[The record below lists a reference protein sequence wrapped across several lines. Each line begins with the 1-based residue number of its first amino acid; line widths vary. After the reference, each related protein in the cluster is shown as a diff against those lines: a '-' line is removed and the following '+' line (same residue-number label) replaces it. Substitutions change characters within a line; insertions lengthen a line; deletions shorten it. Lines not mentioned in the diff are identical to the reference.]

1 MDNKSKQTGLAGIGI
16 MGKLFPGKSVR
27 SIILSLMAGLFL
39 TTGTYAQE
47 SKEAAMHRKAADLI
61 SQMTLDEKIGMMM
74 NSTPGVERLG
84 IKPYDWWNEA
94 LHGVARSGR
103 ATVFPEPIGLGAT
116 FDPEIVKKIGDIVSE
131 EGRAKFDKAR
141 EMENYSRFT
150 GLTFW
155 APNVNI
161 FKDPRWG
168 RGMETYGEDPFLTGT
183 LGAAYVKG
191 IQGDDPFYL
200 KAAACA
206 KHFAVHSGP
215 ESVRHSFNAVPSM
228 KDLYETYLPAFEKLV
243 KEADVEVVMGAYNR
257 VFGESASGS
266 EFLLT
271 DLLRD
276 KWGFDGHIVSDC
288 GAIDDIFGGHHIAR
302 DAAEASAIAIKAGLN
317 LECGS
322 SFSSLKTAINRGL
335 ISEAD
340 IDNALEPLLMT
351 QLKLGILFNDPDCPY
366 YGIPASVIGS
376 AEHFAVARQAAV
388 ESMVLLKNDN
398 NLLPLRK
405 DIRNVYVTG
414 TAATDTYSMMGN
426 YYAISDHY
434 STYLQG
440 IVSKVSDGTNVNYKP
455 AYTIVPT
462 KDVNPG
468 NYATAQAAQ
477 ADYTIM
483 FMGNNGTTEGEESDA
498 ISSASVGDRLSID
511 LPENQMSFFR
521 SVARMRRSN
530 NHLIVVLTGGSPIN
544 LQEIAAGADA
554 VIMAWYPGQEGG
566 DALAELLFGEKNFS
580 GRLPIT
586 FPISSQELP
595 DFSDYTMKGRTYK
608 YMTGNTMY
616 PFGYGLSYGS
626 SQYGDLTIL
635 TKKPKLGKPVD
646 VEIPITNTGNME
658 RTETVQLYVSTPN
671 AGQGAPYSQLVAFE
685 RVTLKPGESHTVHFT
700 VTPDQM
706 LEFQD
711 DGNTKLLK
719 GTYKI
724 TVGAA
729 SPTQRSEELGIPL
742 KSVSIKL

>member
-1 MDNKSKQTGLAGIGI
+1 MT
-16 MGKLFPGKSVR
+16 FR
-27 SIILSLMAGLFL
+27 SLILSLTAGLFL
-39 TTGTYAQE
+39 TMGAFAQE
-47 SKEAAMHRKAADLI
+47 SKEAAMHKKAVDLI
-61 SQMTLDEKIGMMM
+61 SQMTLDEKISMMM

-84 IKPYDWWNEA
+84 IKPSAWWNEA
-94 LHGVARSGR
+94 LHGVARNGR

-116 FDPEIVKKIGDIVSE
+116 FDPELVKKIGDIVSD
-131 EGRAKFDKAR
+131 EGRAKFEKAR
-141 EMENYSRFT
+141 EMENYNRYT

-161 FKDPRWG
+161 FRDPRWG
-168 RGMETYGEDPFLTGT
+168 RGMETYGEDPYLTGT
-183 LGAAYVKG
+183 MGSAYVKG

-215 ESVRHSFNAVPSM
+215 ESVRHSYNALPNM
-228 KDLYETYLPAFEKLV
+228 KDLYETYLPAFERLV
-243 KEADVEVVMGAYNR
+243 KDADVEVVMGAYNR

-266 EFLLT
+266 TFLLT
-271 DLLRD
+271 NLLREQ
-276 KWGFDGHIVSDC
+276 WGFDGHIVSDC
-288 GAIDDIFGGHHIAR
+288 GAVDDIYGGHHIAK

-317 LECGS
+317 LECGN
-322 SFSSLKTAINRGL
+322 SFRSLKTAIERGL
-335 ISEAD
+335 LTEAD
-340 IDNALEPLLMT
+340 IDEALEPLLMT

-376 AEHFAVARQAAV
+376 PEHYAVARQAAV

-398 NLLPLRK
+398 DLLPLRK
-405 DIRNVYVTG
+405 DIMNVYVTG

-426 YYAISDHY
+426 YFGISDHY

-440 IVSKVSDGTNVNYKP
+440 IVAKVSDGTNVNYKP

-462 KDVNPG
+462 RDVNPG
-468 NYATAQAAQ
+468 NYATAQAAS

-498 ISSASVGDRLSID
+498 ISSPSIGDRLNID
-511 LPENQMSFFR
+511 LPDNQLSFFR
-521 SVARMRRSN
+521 EVVKMRSKN
-530 NHLIVVLTGGSPIN
+530 NHLIVVVTGGSPVN

-586 FPISSQELP
+586 FPISTYALP
-595 DFSDYTMKGRTYK
+595 PFSDYDMRGRTYK

-626 SQYGDLTIL
+626 SQYGDLRVVTS
-635 TKKPKLGKPVD
+635 KPKLGSPIEL
-646 VEIPITNTGNME
+646 EIPVTNTGKVE

-671 AGQGAPYSQLVAFE
+671 AGQGAAFSQLVAFE
-685 RVTLKPGESHTVHFT
+685 RVSLKPGESRTVRFT

-706 LEFQD
+706 REFQR
-711 DGNTKLLK
+711 DGSTKLLK

-724 TVGAA
+724 TAGAA
-729 SPTQRSEELGIPL
+729 APTQRSEELGAAL

>member
-1 MDNKSKQTGLAGIGI
+1 MTFRTL
-16 MGKLFPGKSVR
+16 
-27 SIILSLMAGLFL
+27 ILSLTAGLFL
-39 TTGTYAQE
+39 TMGAYAQE
-47 SKEAAMHRKAADLI
+47 SKEAAMHKKAVDLI
-61 SQMTLDEKIGMMM
+61 SQMTLDEKISMMM

-94 LHGVARSGR
+94 LHGVARNGR

-116 FDPEIVKKIGDIVSE
+116 FDPELVRKIGDIVSD

-141 EMENYSRFT
+141 EMENYSRYT

-161 FKDPRWG
+161 FRDPRWG

-183 LGAAYVKG
+183 LGSAYVRG

-215 ESVRHSFNAVPSM
+215 ESVRHSYNALPSM

-243 KEADVEVVMGAYNR
+243 KEADVEIVMGAYNR

-266 EFLLT
+266 TFLLT
-271 DLLRD
+271 NLLRD

-288 GAIDDIFGGHHIAR
+288 GAVDDIYGGHHIAK

-317 LECGS
+317 LECGN
-322 SFSSLKTAINRGL
+322 SFRSLKTAIERGL
-335 ISEAD
+335 LTEAD
-340 IDNALEPLLMT
+340 IDKALEPLLMT
-351 QLKLGILFNDPDCPY
+351 QLRLGILFDDPDCPY

-376 AEHFAVARQAAV
+376 PEHYAVARQAAV

-398 NLLPLRK
+398 DLLPLRK
-405 DIRNVYVTG
+405 DIMNVYVTG

-426 YYAISDHY
+426 YFGISDHY

-440 IVSKVSDGTNVNYKP
+440 IAAKVSDGTNINYKP
-455 AYTIVPT
+455 GYTIVPT
-462 KDVNPG
+462 RDVNPG
-468 NYATAQAAQ
+468 NYATAQAAS

-483 FMGNNGTTEGEESDA
+483 FIGNNGTTEGEESDA
-498 ISSASVGDRLSID
+498 ISSPSIGDRLNID
-511 LPENQMSFFR
+511 LPDNQLSFFR
-521 SVARMRRSN
+521 EVVKMRSKN
-530 NHLIVVLTGGSPIN
+530 NHLIVVVTGGSPIN

-586 FPISSQELP
+586 FPISSYALP
-595 DFSDYTMKGRTYK
+595 PFSDYDMRGRTYK

-616 PFGYGLSYGS
+616 PFGYGISYGS
-626 SQYGDLTIL
+626 SQYGDLKVVTS
-635 TKKPKLGKPVD
+635 KPKLGSPIEL
-646 VEIPITNTGNME
+646 EIPVTNTGNVE

-671 AGQGAPYSQLVAFE
+671 AGQGAAFSQLVAFE
-685 RVTLKPGESHTVHFT
+685 RVSLKPGESRNVRFT
-700 VTPDQM
+700 VTPEQM
-706 LEFQD
+706 REFQR
-711 DGNTKLLK
+711 DGSTKLLK
-719 GTYKI
+719 GTYRI
-724 TVGAA
+724 TAGAA
-729 SPTQRSEELGIPL
+729 APTQRSEELGVPL
-742 KSVSIKL
+742 KTVTVKL

>member
-1 MDNKSKQTGLAGIGI
+1 MTFRTL
-16 MGKLFPGKSVR
+16 
-27 SIILSLMAGLFL
+27 ILSLTAGLFL
-39 TTGTYAQE
+39 TMGAYAQE
-47 SKEAAMHRKAADLI
+47 SKEAAMHKKAVDLI
-61 SQMTLDEKIGMMM
+61 SQMTLDEKISMMM

-94 LHGVARSGR
+94 LHGVARNGR

-116 FDPEIVKKIGDIVSE
+116 FDPELVRKIGDIVSD
-131 EGRAKFDKAR
+131 EGRAKFEKAR
-141 EMENYSRFT
+141 EMENYNRYT

-161 FKDPRWG
+161 FRDPRWG
-168 RGMETYGEDPFLTGT
+168 RGMETYGEDPYLTGT
-183 LGAAYVKG
+183 MGSAYVKG

-215 ESVRHSFNAVPSM
+215 ESVRHSFNALPNM
-228 KDLYETYLPAFEKLV
+228 KDLYETYLPAFERLV
-243 KEADVEVVMGAYNR
+243 KDADVEVVMGAYNR

-266 EFLLT
+266 TFLLT
-271 DLLRD
+271 NLLREQ
-276 KWGFDGHIVSDC
+276 WGFDGHIVSDC
-288 GAIDDIFGGHHIAR
+288 GAVDDIYGGHHIAK

-317 LECGS
+317 LECGN
-322 SFSSLKTAINRGL
+322 SFRSLKTAIERGL
-335 ISEAD
+335 LTEAD
-340 IDNALEPLLMT
+340 IDEALEPLLMT

-376 AEHFAVARQAAV
+376 PEHYAVARQAAV

-398 NLLPLRK
+398 DLLPLRK
-405 DIRNVYVTG
+405 DIMNVYVTG

-426 YYAISDHY
+426 YFGISDHY

-440 IVSKVSDGTNVNYKP
+440 IVAKVSDGTNVNYKP

-462 KDVNPG
+462 RDVNPG
-468 NYATAQAAQ
+468 NFATAQAAS

-498 ISSASVGDRLSID
+498 ISSPSIGDRLNID
-511 LPENQMSFFR
+511 LPDNQLSFFR
-521 SVARMRRSN
+521 EVVKMRTKN
-530 NHLIVVLTGGSPIN
+530 NHLIVVVTGGSPVN
-544 LQEIAAGADA
+544 LQEIAASADA

-586 FPISSQELP
+586 FPISTYALP
-595 DFSDYTMKGRTYK
+595 PFSDYDMRGRTYK

-626 SQYGDLTIL
+626 SQYGDLKVVTS
-635 TKKPKLGKPVD
+635 KPKLGSPIEL
-646 VEIPITNTGNME
+646 EIPVTNTGKVD

-671 AGQGAPYSQLVAFE
+671 AGQGAAFSQLVAFE
-685 RVTLKPGESHTVHFT
+685 RVSLKPGESRNVRFT
-700 VTPDQM
+700 VTPEQM
-706 LEFQD
+706 REFQR
-711 DGNTKLLK
+711 DGSTKLLK

-724 TVGAA
+724 TVSAA
-729 SPTQRSEELGIPL
+729 APTQRSQELDVPL

>member
-1 MDNKSKQTGLAGIGI
+1 MKAKTLV
-16 MGKLFPGKSVR
+16 LSVV
-27 SIILSLMAGLFL
+27 AGLFL
-39 TTGTYAQE
+39 TTGAFAQQS
-47 SKEAAMHRKAADLI
+47 SKEAAMHKKAADLI

-94 LHGVARSGR
+94 LHGVARNGR

-116 FDPEIVKKIGDIVSE
+116 FDPELVKRIGDIVSD

-141 EMENYSRFT
+141 EMENYNRYT

-161 FKDPRWG
+161 FRDPRWG

-183 LGAAYVKG
+183 MGSAYVKG

-215 ESVRHSFNAVPSM
+215 ESVRHSYNALPSM
-228 KDLYETYLPAFEKLV
+228 KDLYETYLPAFEMLV
-243 KEADVEVVMGAYNR
+243 KDADVEIVMGAYNR

-266 EFLLT
+266 KFLLT
-271 DLLRD
+271 ELLRN

-288 GAIDDIFGGHHIAR
+288 GAVDDIYGGHHIAA

-317 LECGS
+317 LECGN
-322 SFSSLKTAINRGL
+322 SFRSLKTAIQRGL
-335 ISEAD
+335 LTEAD
-340 IDNALEPLLMT
+340 IDKALEPLLMT
-351 QLKLGILFNDPDCPY
+351 QLRLGIIFDDPDCPY

-376 AEHFAVARQAAV
+376 PEHYAVARQAAV
-388 ESMVLLKNDN
+388 ESMVLLKNDGD
-398 NLLPLRK
+398 LLPLRK

-414 TAATDTYSMMGN
+414 PAATDTYSMMGN
-426 YYAISDHY
+426 YFGISDHY

-440 IVSKVSDGTNVNYKP
+440 IVSKVSDGTNVNYKT

-462 KDVNPG
+462 RDVNPG
-468 NYATAQAAQ
+468 NFATAQAAQ

-498 ISSASVGDRLSID
+498 ISSPSIGDRRNID

-521 SVARMRRSN
+521 DVVKMRGSN
-530 NHLIVVLTGGSPIN
+530 NRLIVVVTGGSPVN
-544 LQEIAAGADA
+544 LEEIAAEADA

-586 FPISSQELP
+586 FPVSSSYLP
-595 DFSDYTMKGRTYK
+595 SFSDYTMKGRTYK
-608 YMTGNTMY
+608 YMATNIMY

-626 SQYGDLTIL
+626 VEYGDLRLL
-635 TKKPKLGKPVD
+635 TAKPKSGNPVE
-646 VEIPITNTGNME
+646 VEIPVTNTGKFE
-658 RTETVQLYVSTPN
+658 RTETVQLYVSTPS
-671 AGQGAPYSQLVAFE
+671 AGLGAPYSQLVAFE
-685 RVTLKPGESHTVHFT
+685 RVTLKPGESRTVRFT
-700 VTPDQM
+700 VTPEQM
-706 LEFQD
+706 KEFQR
-711 DGNTKLLK
+711 DGSAKLIK

-724 TVGAA
+724 TAGTAAPGSRSEQLGAA
-729 SPTQRSEELGIPL
+729 L
-742 KSVSIKL
+742 KTVSFKL

>member
-1 MDNKSKQTGLAGIGI
+1 MKAKTLV
-16 MGKLFPGKSVR
+16 LSVV
-27 SIILSLMAGLFL
+27 AGLFL
-39 TTGTYAQE
+39 TTGAFAQQS
-47 SKEAAMHRKAADLI
+47 SKEAAMHKKAADLI

-94 LHGVARSGR
+94 LHGVARNGR

-116 FDPEIVKKIGDIVSE
+116 FDPELVKRIGDIVSD

-141 EMENYSRFT
+141 EMENYNRYT

-161 FKDPRWG
+161 FRDPRWG
-168 RGMETYGEDPFLTGT
+168 RGMETYGEDPYLTGT
-183 LGAAYVKG
+183 MGSAYVKG

-215 ESVRHSFNAVPSM
+215 ESVRHSYNALPSM
-228 KDLYETYLPAFEKLV
+228 KDLYETYLPAFEMLV
-243 KEADVEVVMGAYNR
+243 KDADVEIVMGAYNR

-266 EFLLT
+266 KFLLT
-271 DLLRD
+271 ELLRN

-288 GAIDDIFGGHHIAR
+288 GAVDDIYGGHHIAA

-317 LECGS
+317 LECGN
-322 SFSSLKTAINRGL
+322 SFRSLKTAIQRGL
-335 ISEAD
+335 LTEAD
-340 IDNALEPLLMT
+340 IDKALEPLLMT
-351 QLKLGILFNDPDCPY
+351 QLRLGILFDDPDCPY

-376 AEHFAVARQAAV
+376 PEHYAVARQAAV
-388 ESMVLLKNDN
+388 ESMVLLKNDGDF
-398 NLLPLRK
+398 LPLRK

-414 TAATDTYSMMGN
+414 PAATDTYSMMGN
-426 YYAISDHY
+426 YFGISDHY

-440 IVSKVSDGTNVNYKP
+440 IVSKVSDGTNVNYKT

-462 KDVNPG
+462 RDVNPG
-468 NYATAQAAQ
+468 NFATAQAAQ

-498 ISSASVGDRLSID
+498 ISSPSIGDRRNID

-521 SVARMRRSN
+521 DVVKMRGSN
-530 NHLIVVLTGGSPIN
+530 NRLIVVVTGGSPVN
-544 LQEIAAGADA
+544 LEEIAEEADA

-580 GRLPIT
+580 GRLPVT
-586 FPISSQELP
+586 FPVSSSYLP
-595 DFSDYTMKGRTYK
+595 LFSDYTMKGRTYK
-608 YMTGNTMY
+608 YMASNIMY

-626 SQYGDLTIL
+626 VEYGDLRLL
-635 TKKPKLGKPVD
+635 TAKPKSGNPVE
-646 VEIPITNTGNME
+646 VEIPVTNTGKFE
-658 RTETVQLYVSTPN
+658 RTETVQLYVSTPS
-671 AGQGAPYSQLVAFE
+671 AGLGAPYSQLVAFE
-685 RVTLKPGESHTVHFT
+685 RVTLKPGESRTVRFT
-700 VTPDQM
+700 VTPEQM
-706 LEFQD
+706 KEFQR
-711 DGNTKLLK
+711 DGSAKLIK

-724 TVGAA
+724 TAGTAAPGSRSEQLGAA
-729 SPTQRSEELGIPL
+729 L
-742 KSVSIKL
+742 KTVSFKL

>member
-1 MDNKSKQTGLAGIGI
+1 MTFRTL
-16 MGKLFPGKSVR
+16 
-27 SIILSLMAGLFL
+27 ILSLTAGLFL
-39 TTGTYAQE
+39 TMGAYAQE
-47 SKEAAMHRKAADLI
+47 SKEAAMHKKAVDLI
-61 SQMTLDEKIGMMM
+61 SQMTLDEKISMMM

-94 LHGVARSGR
+94 LHGVARNGR

-116 FDPEIVKKIGDIVSE
+116 FDPELVRKIGDIVSD
-131 EGRAKFDKAR
+131 EGRAKFEKAR
-141 EMENYSRFT
+141 EMENYNRYT

-161 FKDPRWG
+161 FRDPRWG
-168 RGMETYGEDPFLTGT
+168 RGMETYGEDPYLTGT
-183 LGAAYVKG
+183 MGSAYVKG

-215 ESVRHSFNAVPSM
+215 ESVRHSFNALPNM
-228 KDLYETYLPAFEKLV
+228 KDLYETYLPAFERLV
-243 KEADVEVVMGAYNR
+243 KDADVEVVMGAYNR

-266 EFLLT
+266 TFLLT
-271 DLLRD
+271 NLLREQ
-276 KWGFDGHIVSDC
+276 WGFDGHIVSDC
-288 GAIDDIFGGHHIAR
+288 GAVDDIYGGHHIAK

-317 LECGS
+317 LECGN
-322 SFSSLKTAINRGL
+322 SFRSLKTAIERGL
-335 ISEAD
+335 LTEAD
-340 IDNALEPLLMT
+340 IDEALEPLLMT

-376 AEHFAVARQAAV
+376 PEHYAVARQAAV

-398 NLLPLRK
+398 DLLPLRK
-405 DIRNVYVTG
+405 DIMNVYVTG

-426 YYAISDHY
+426 YFGISDHY

-440 IVSKVSDGTNVNYKP
+440 IVAKVSDGTNVNYKP

-462 KDVNPG
+462 RDVNPG
-468 NYATAQAAQ
+468 NYATAQAAS

-498 ISSASVGDRLSID
+498 ISSPSIGDRLNID
-511 LPENQMSFFR
+511 LPDNQLSFFR
-521 SVARMRRSN
+521 EVVKMRSKN
-530 NHLIVVLTGGSPIN
+530 NHLIVVVTGGSPVN

-586 FPISSQELP
+586 FPISTYALP
-595 DFSDYTMKGRTYK
+595 PFSDYDMRGRTYK

-626 SQYGDLTIL
+626 SQYGDLKVVTS
-635 TKKPKLGKPVD
+635 KPKLGSPIEL
-646 VEIPITNTGNME
+646 EIPVTNTGKVD

-671 AGQGAPYSQLVAFE
+671 AGQGAAFSQLVAFE
-685 RVTLKPGESHTVHFT
+685 RVSLKPGESRNVRFT
-700 VTPDQM
+700 VTPEQM
-706 LEFQD
+706 REFQR
-711 DGNTKLLK
+711 DGSTKLLK

-729 SPTQRSEELGIPL
+729 APTQRSQELDVPL

>member
-1 MDNKSKQTGLAGIGI
+1 MTARTL
-16 MGKLFPGKSVR
+16 
-27 SIILSLMAGLFL
+27 ILSLTAGLFL
-39 TTGTYAQE
+39 TMGAFAQD
-47 SKEAAMHRKAADLI
+47 SKEAAMHKKAADLI
-61 SQMTLDEKIGMMM
+61 SQMTLDEKISMMM

-94 LHGVARSGR
+94 LHGVARNGR

-116 FDPEIVKKIGDIVSE
+116 FDPDLVRKIGDIVSD
-131 EGRAKFDKAR
+131 EGRAKFEKAR
-141 EMENYSRFT
+141 EMENYNRYT
-150 GLTFW
+150 GLTFL

-161 FKDPRWG
+161 FRDPRWG

-183 LGAAYVKG
+183 LGSAYVKG

-215 ESVRHSFNAVPSM
+215 ESVRHSYNALPSM

-243 KEADVEVVMGAYNR
+243 KDADVEVVMGAYNR

-266 EFLLT
+266 TFLLT
-271 DLLRD
+271 NLLRET
-276 KWGFDGHIVSDC
+276 WGFDGHIVSDC
-288 GAIDDIFGGHHIAR
+288 GAIDDIYGGHHIAK

-317 LECGS
+317 LECGN
-322 SFSSLKTAINRGL
+322 SFRSLKTAIERGL
-335 ISEAD
+335 LTEDD
-340 IDNALEPLLMT
+340 IDKALEPLLMT
-351 QLKLGILFNDPDCPY
+351 QLRLGILFNDPDCPY

-376 AEHFAVARQAAV
+376 AEHYAVARQAAV

-398 NLLPLRK
+398 DLLPLRK
-405 DIRNVYVTG
+405 DIQNVYVTG

-426 YYAISDHY
+426 YFGISDHY

-462 KDVNPG
+462 RDVNPG

-483 FMGNNGTTEGEESDA
+483 FLGNNGTTEGEESDA
-498 ISSASVGDRLSID
+498 ISSPSIGDRLSID
-511 LPENQMSFFR
+511 LPDNQLSFFR
-521 SVARMRRSN
+521 KVVEMRGKN
-530 NHLIVVLTGGSPIN
+530 NHLIVVVTGGSPVN

-586 FPISSQELP
+586 FPISTRALP
-595 DFSDYTMKGRTYK
+595 AFSDYTMQGRTYK
-608 YMTGNTMY
+608 YMAGNTMY

-626 SQYGDLTIL
+626 SQFGDLSVL
-635 TKKPKLGKPVD
+635 TKKPKLGNPIEF
-646 VEIPITNTGNME
+646 EIPVTNTGNVE

-671 AGQGAPYSQLVAFE
+671 AGQGAPFSQLKAFQ
-685 RVTLKPGESHTVHFT
+685 RVTLRPGETRTVHFT

-706 LEFQD
+706 EEFAR
-711 DGNTKLLK
+711 DGSTKLLK
-719 GTYKI
+719 GNYKF

-729 SPTQRSEELGIPL
+729 APTHRSEELGVPL
-742 KSVSIKL
+742 KSVSVKL

>member
-1 MDNKSKQTGLAGIGI
+1 MRLKTLILPVVAMFVAAGA
-16 MGKLFPGKSVR
+16 F
-27 SIILSLMAGLFL
+27 
-39 TTGTYAQE
+39 AQE
-47 SKEAAMHRKAADLI
+47 SKEAAMHKKAAELI

-94 LHGVARSGR
+94 LHGVARNGR

-116 FDPEIVKKIGDIVSE
+116 FDPELVRKIGDVVSS
-131 EGRAKFDKAR
+131 EGRAKFDQAR
-141 EMENYSRFT
+141 AAENYSRYT

-161 FKDPRWG
+161 FRDPRWG

-183 LGAAYVKG
+183 LGTAYVKG

-215 ESVRHSFNAVPSM
+215 ESLRHRFNAVPSM
-228 KDLYETYLPAFEKLV
+228 KDLYETYLPAFEMLV
-243 KEADVEVVMGAYNR
+243 KEGNVEVVMGAYNR

-266 EFLLT
+266 QFLLMNI
-271 DLLRD
+271 LRE
-276 KWGFDGHIVSDC
+276 KWGFDGHVVSDC
-288 GAIDDIFGGHHIAR
+288 GAIDDIYQGHHIAN

-317 LECGS
+317 LECGN
-322 SFSSLKTAINRGL
+322 SFRSLKEAVERGL
-335 ISEAD
+335 LTEED
-340 IDNALEPLLMT
+340 IDKALEPLLMT
-351 QLKLGILFNDPDCPY
+351 QLRLGILFDDPDCPY
-366 YGIPASVIGS
+366 YGIPTSVIGS
-376 AEHFAVARQAAV
+376 PEHYAVARQAAV

-405 DIRNVYVTG
+405 DIQNVYVTG
-414 TAATDTYSMMGN
+414 TAAADTYSMMGN
-426 YYAISDHY
+426 YYGISDHY

-455 AYTIVPT
+455 AYTIVPSR
-462 KDVNPG
+462 DVNPG

-498 ISSASVGDRLSID
+498 ISSPSIGDRTSID

-521 SVARMRRSN
+521 TVAGMRGSN
-530 NHLIVVLTGGSPIN
+530 NHLIVVITGGSPVN
-544 LQEIAAGADA
+544 LQEISSKADA

-580 GRLPIT
+580 GRLPVT
-586 FPISSQELP
+586 FPVTSDALP
-595 DFSDYTMKGRTYK
+595 AFTDYNMRGRTYK
-608 YMTGNTMY
+608 YMKDNTMY

-626 SQYGDLTIL
+626 CEYGDLTLL
-635 TKKPKLGKPVD
+635 TKRPKLGSPVE
-646 VEIPITNTGNME
+646 VEIPITNTGNVE
-658 RTETVQLYVSTPN
+658 RTETVQLYVSTPD
-671 AGQGAPYSQLVAFE
+671 AGEGAPYSQLMAFE
-685 RVTLKPGESHTVHFT
+685 RVTLRPGESRTLRFT
-700 VTPDQM
+700 VTPEQM
-706 LEFQD
+706 MEFQMN
-711 DGNTKLLK
+711 GNAKLVK
-719 GTYKI
+719 GNYKI

-729 SPTQRSEELGIPL
+729 APTRRSEQLGVAL
-742 KSVSIKL
+742 KSVSFKL

>member
-1 MDNKSKQTGLAGIGI
+1 MTLRH
-16 MGKLFPGKSVR
+16 F
-27 SIILSLMAGLFL
+27 ILSLMTGLLL
-39 TTGTYAQE
+39 TEGVYAQE
-47 SKEAAMHRKAADLI
+47 SKEAAMHRKAA
-61 SQMTLDEKIGMMM
+61 E
-74 NSTPGVERLG
+74 
-84 IKPYDWWNEA
+84 
-94 LHGVARSGR
+94 
-103 ATVFPEPIGLGAT
+103 
-116 FDPEIVKKIGDIVSE
+116 FDPELVRRIGDIVSD

-141 EMENYSRFT
+141 EMENYNRYT

-161 FKDPRWG
+161 FRDPRWG
-168 RGMETYGEDPFLTGT
+168 RGMETYGEDPYLTGT
-183 LGAAYVKG
+183 MGSAYVKG

-215 ESVRHSFNAVPSM
+215 ESTRHSFNALPTM
-228 KDLYETYLPAFEKLV
+228 KDLYETYLPAFERLV

-266 EFLLT
+266 TFLLT
-271 DLLRD
+271 NLLRE

-288 GAIDDIFGGHHIAR
+288 GAVDDIYGGHHIAK

-317 LECGS
+317 LECGN
-322 SFSSLKTAINRGL
+322 SFTSLKEAISRGL
-335 ISEAD
+335 LTEAD
-340 IDNALEPLLMT
+340 IDKALEPLLMT
-351 QLKLGILFNDPDCPY
+351 QLRLGILFDDPDCPY
-366 YGIPASVIGS
+366 YGIPTSVIGS
-376 AEHFAVARQAAV
+376 AEHYAVARQAAV

-398 NLLPLRK
+398 DLLPLRK
-405 DIRNVYVTG
+405 DIQNVYVTG

-426 YYAISDHY
+426 YYGISDHY

-462 KDVNPG
+462 RNVNPG
-468 NYATAQAAQ
+468 NYATAQAAS

-498 ISSASVGDRLSID
+498 ISSPSIGDRLSID
-511 LPENQMSFFR
+511 LPDNQMSFFR
-521 SVARMRRSN
+521 KVVETRTPN
-530 NHLIVVLTGGSPIN
+530 NHLIVVITGGSPVN

-586 FPISSQELP
+586 FPVSTYVLP
-595 DFSDYTMKGRTYK
+595 PFSDYDMRGRTYK
-608 YMTGNTMY
+608 YMSSGNTMY

-626 SQYGDLTIL
+626 CRYGDLTVI
-635 TKKPKLGKPVD
+635 TGKPKLGNPLE
-646 VEIPITNTGNME
+646 VEIPVTNTGSVE
-658 RTETVQLYVSTPN
+658 RTETLQLYVSTPN
-671 AGQGAPYSQLVAFE
+671 AGQGAAFSQLVGFE
-685 RVTLKPGESHTVHFT
+685 RVTLKPGESRRVRFT
-700 VTPDQM
+700 VTPKQM
-706 LEFQD
+706 EEFQR
-711 DGNTKLLK
+711 DGTTKLLK

-724 TVGAA
+724 TVGTAA
-729 SPTQRSEELGIPL
+729 PIQRSEELGAAL
-742 KSVSIKL
+742 RSVSVKL

>member
-1 MDNKSKQTGLAGIGI
+1 MTFRTL
-16 MGKLFPGKSVR
+16 
-27 SIILSLMAGLFL
+27 ILSLTAGLFL
-39 TTGTYAQE
+39 TMGAYAQE
-47 SKEAAMHRKAADLI
+47 SKEAAMHKKAVDLI
-61 SQMTLDEKIGMMM
+61 SQMTLDEKISMMM
-74 NSTPGVERLG
+74 NSTPGVERLD

-94 LHGVARSGR
+94 LHGVARNGR

-116 FDPEIVKKIGDIVSE
+116 FDPELVRKIGDIVSD
-131 EGRAKFDKAR
+131 EGRAKFEKAR
-141 EMENYSRFT
+141 EMENYNRYT

-161 FKDPRWG
+161 FRDPRWG
-168 RGMETYGEDPFLTGT
+168 RGMETYGEDPYLTGT
-183 LGAAYVKG
+183 MGSAYVKG

-215 ESVRHSFNAVPSM
+215 ESVRHSFNALPNM
-228 KDLYETYLPAFEKLV
+228 KDLYETYLPAFERLV
-243 KEADVEVVMGAYNR
+243 KDADVEVVMGAYNR

-266 EFLLT
+266 TFLLT
-271 DLLRD
+271 NLLREQ
-276 KWGFDGHIVSDC
+276 WGFDGHIVSDC
-288 GAIDDIFGGHHIAR
+288 GAVDDIYGGHHIAK

-317 LECGS
+317 LECGN
-322 SFSSLKTAINRGL
+322 SFRSLKTAIERGL
-335 ISEAD
+335 LTEAD
-340 IDNALEPLLMT
+340 IDEALEPLLMT

-376 AEHFAVARQAAV
+376 PEHYAVARQAAV

-398 NLLPLRK
+398 DLLPLRK
-405 DIRNVYVTG
+405 DIMNVYVTG

-426 YYAISDHY
+426 YFGISDHY

-440 IVSKVSDGTNVNYKP
+440 IVAKVSDGTNVNYKP

-462 KDVNPG
+462 RDVNPG
-468 NYATAQAAQ
+468 NFATAQAAS

-498 ISSASVGDRLSID
+498 ISSPSIGDRLNID
-511 LPENQMSFFR
+511 LPDNQLSFFR
-521 SVARMRRSN
+521 EVVKMRTKN
-530 NHLIVVLTGGSPIN
+530 NHLIVVVTGGSPVN
-544 LQEIAAGADA
+544 LQEIAASADA

-566 DALAELLFGEKNFS
+566 DALAELLFGEKNFC

-586 FPISSQELP
+586 FPISTYALP
-595 DFSDYTMKGRTYK
+595 PFSDYDMRGRTYK

-626 SQYGDLTIL
+626 SQYGDLKVVTS
-635 TKKPKLGKPVD
+635 KPKLGSPIEL
-646 VEIPITNTGNME
+646 EIPVTNTGKVD

-671 AGQGAPYSQLVAFE
+671 AGQGAAFSQLVAFE
-685 RVTLKPGESHTVHFT
+685 RVSLKPGESRTVRFT

-706 LEFQD
+706 REFQR
-711 DGNTKLLK
+711 DGSTKLLK

-724 TVGAA
+724 TAGAA
-729 SPTQRSEELGIPL
+729 APTQRSEELGAAL

>member
-1 MDNKSKQTGLAGIGI
+1 MTARTL
-16 MGKLFPGKSVR
+16 
-27 SIILSLMAGLFL
+27 ILSLTAGLFL
-39 TTGTYAQE
+39 TMGAFAQD
-47 SKEAAMHRKAADLI
+47 SKEAAMHKKAADLI
-61 SQMTLDEKIGMMM
+61 SQMTLDEKISMMM

-94 LHGVARSGR
+94 LHGVARNGR

-116 FDPEIVKKIGDIVSE
+116 FDPDLVRKIGDIVSD
-131 EGRAKFDKAR
+131 EGRAKFEKAR
-141 EMENYSRFT
+141 EMENYNRYT

-161 FKDPRWG
+161 FRDPRWG

-183 LGAAYVKG
+183 LGSAYVKG

-215 ESVRHSFNAVPSM
+215 ESVRHSYNALPSM

-243 KEADVEVVMGAYNR
+243 KDADVEVVMGAYNR

-266 EFLLT
+266 TFLLT
-271 DLLRD
+271 NLLRET
-276 KWGFDGHIVSDC
+276 WGFDGHIVSDC
-288 GAIDDIFGGHHIAR
+288 GAVDDIYGGHHIAK

-317 LECGS
+317 LECGN
-322 SFSSLKTAINRGL
+322 SFRSLKTAIERGL
-335 ISEAD
+335 LTEDD
-340 IDNALEPLLMT
+340 IDKALEPLLMT
-351 QLKLGILFNDPDCPY
+351 QLRLGILFNDPDCPY
-366 YGIPASVIGS
+366 YGIPTSVIGS
-376 AEHFAVARQAAV
+376 AEHYAVARQAAV

-398 NLLPLRK
+398 DLLPLRK
-405 DIRNVYVTG
+405 DIQNVYVTG

-426 YYAISDHY
+426 YFGISDHY

-462 KDVNPG
+462 RDVNPG

-483 FMGNNGTTEGEESDA
+483 FLGNNGTTEGEESDA
-498 ISSASVGDRLSID
+498 ISSPSIGDRPSID
-511 LPENQMSFFR
+511 LPDNQLSFFR
-521 SVARMRRSN
+521 KVVEMRGKN
-530 NHLIVVLTGGSPIN
+530 NHLIVVVTGGSPVN

-586 FPISSQELP
+586 FPISTRARP
-595 DFSDYTMKGRTYK
+595 AFSDYTMQGRTYK
-608 YMTGNTMY
+608 YMAGNTMY

-626 SQYGDLTIL
+626 SQFGDLSVL
-635 TKKPKLGKPVD
+635 TKKPKLGNPIEF
-646 VEIPITNTGNME
+646 EIPVTNTGNVE
-658 RTETVQLYVSTPN
+658 RTETVQFYVSTPN
-671 AGQGAPYSQLVAFE
+671 AGQGAPFSQLKAFQ
-685 RVTLKPGESHTVHFT
+685 RITLRPGETRTVRFT

-706 LEFQD
+706 EEFAR
-711 DGNTKLLK
+711 DGSSKLLK
-719 GTYKI
+719 GNYKF

-729 SPTQRSEELGIPL
+729 APTHRSEELGVPL
-742 KSVSIKL
+742 KSVSVKL

>member
-1 MDNKSKQTGLAGIGI
+1 MTFRTL
-16 MGKLFPGKSVR
+16 
-27 SIILSLMAGLFL
+27 ILSLTAGLFL
-39 TTGTYAQE
+39 TMGAYAQE
-47 SKEAAMHRKAADLI
+47 SKEAAMHKKAVDLI
-61 SQMTLDEKIGMMM
+61 SQMTLDEKISMMM

-94 LHGVARSGR
+94 LHGVARNGR

-116 FDPEIVKKIGDIVSE
+116 FDPELVRKIGDIVSD
-131 EGRAKFDKAR
+131 EGRAKFEKAR
-141 EMENYSRFT
+141 EMENYNRYT

-161 FKDPRWG
+161 FRDPRWG

-183 LGAAYVKG
+183 MGSAYVKG

-215 ESVRHSFNAVPSM
+215 ESVRHSFNALPNM
-228 KDLYETYLPAFEKLV
+228 KDLYETYLPAFERLV
-243 KEADVEVVMGAYNR
+243 KDADVEVVMGAYNR

-266 EFLLT
+266 TFLLT
-271 DLLRD
+271 NLLREQ
-276 KWGFDGHIVSDC
+276 WGFDGHIVSDC
-288 GAIDDIFGGHHIAR
+288 GAVDDIYGGHHIAK

-317 LECGS
+317 LECGN
-322 SFSSLKTAINRGL
+322 SFRSLKTAIERGL
-335 ISEAD
+335 LTEAD
-340 IDNALEPLLMT
+340 IDEALEPLLMT

-376 AEHFAVARQAAV
+376 PEHYAVARQAAV

-398 NLLPLRK
+398 DLLPLRK
-405 DIRNVYVTG
+405 DIMNVYVTG

-426 YYAISDHY
+426 YFGISDHY

-440 IVSKVSDGTNVNYKP
+440 IVAKVSDGTNVNYKP

-462 KDVNPG
+462 RDVNPG
-468 NYATAQAAQ
+468 NFATAQAAS

-498 ISSASVGDRLSID
+498 ISSPSIGDRLNID
-511 LPENQMSFFR
+511 LPDNQLSFFR
-521 SVARMRRSN
+521 EVVKMRTKN
-530 NHLIVVLTGGSPIN
+530 NHLIVVVTGGSPVN
-544 LQEIAAGADA
+544 LQEIAESADA

-586 FPISSQELP
+586 FPISTYALP
-595 DFSDYTMKGRTYK
+595 PFSDYDMRGRTYK

-626 SQYGDLTIL
+626 SQYGDLKVVTS
-635 TKKPKLGKPVD
+635 KPKLGSPIEL
-646 VEIPITNTGNME
+646 EIPVTNTGKVD

-671 AGQGAPYSQLVAFE
+671 AGQGAAFSQLVAFE
-685 RVTLKPGESHTVHFT
+685 RVSLKPGESRNVRFT
-700 VTPDQM
+700 VTPEQM
-706 LEFQD
+706 REFQR
-711 DGNTKLLK
+711 DGSTKLLK

-724 TVGAA
+724 TVSAA
-729 SPTQRSEELGIPL
+729 APTQRSQELDVPL

>member
-1 MDNKSKQTGLAGIGI
+1 MTIKSL
-16 MGKLFPGKSVR
+16 
-27 SIILSLMAGLFL
+27 ILSLTAGLFL
-39 TTGTYAQE
+39 TMGAFAQDA
-47 SKEAAMHRKAADLI
+47 KEAAMHKKAADLI
-61 SQMTLDEKIGMMM
+61 SQMTLDEKISMMM

-94 LHGVARSGR
+94 LHGVARNGR

-116 FDPEIVKKIGDIVSE
+116 FDPDLVRKIGDIVSD
-131 EGRAKFDKAR
+131 EGRAKFEKAR
-141 EMENYSRFT
+141 EMENYNRYT

-161 FKDPRWG
+161 FRDPRWG

-183 LGAAYVKG
+183 LGSAYVKG

-215 ESVRHSFNAVPSM
+215 ESVRHSYNALPSM
-228 KDLYETYLPAFEKLV
+228 KDLYETYLPAFEMLV
-243 KEADVEVVMGAYNR
+243 KDADVEVVMGAYNR

-266 EFLLT
+266 TFLLT
-271 DLLRD
+271 NLLRE

-288 GAIDDIFGGHHIAR
+288 GAVDDIYGGHHIAK

-317 LECGS
+317 LECGN
-322 SFSSLKTAINRGL
+322 SFTSLKEAINRGL
-335 ISEAD
+335 LTEAD
-340 IDNALEPLLMT
+340 IDKALEPLLMT
-351 QLKLGILFNDPDCPY
+351 QLRLGILFDDPDCPY

-376 AEHFAVARQAAV
+376 AEHYAVARQAAV

-398 NLLPLRK
+398 DLLPLRK
-405 DIRNVYVTG
+405 DIQNVYVTG

-426 YYAISDHY
+426 YFGISDHY

-440 IVSKVSDGTNVNYKP
+440 IVSKVSDGTNVNFKP

-462 KDVNPG
+462 RDVNPG

-483 FMGNNGTTEGEESDA
+483 FLGNNGTTEGEESDA
-498 ISSASVGDRLSID
+498 ISSPSIGDRLSID
-511 LPENQMSFFR
+511 LPDNQLSFFR
-521 SVARMRRSN
+521 KVVEMRGKN
-530 NHLIVVLTGGSPIN
+530 NHLIVVVTGGSPVN

-586 FPISSQELP
+586 FPISSRALP
-595 DFSDYTMKGRTYK
+595 AFSDYTMQGRTYK
-608 YMTGNTMY
+608 YMAGNTMY

-626 SQYGDLTIL
+626 SQYGDLRLL
-635 TKKPKLGKPVD
+635 TSKPKLGNPLEF
-646 VEIPITNTGNME
+646 EIPVTNTGNVE

-671 AGQGAPYSQLVAFE
+671 AGQGAPFSQLKAFQ
-685 RVTLKPGESHTVHFT
+685 RITLRPGETRTVRFT
-700 VTPDQM
+700 VTRDQM
-706 LEFQD
+706 EEFAR
-711 DGNTKLLK
+711 DGSTKLLK
-719 GTYKI
+719 GNYKF
-724 TVGAA
+724 TVGTAA
-729 SPTQRSEELGIPL
+729 PTQRSEELGATL
-742 KSVSIKL
+742 KSVSVKL

>member
-1 MDNKSKQTGLAGIGI
+1 MAQRSFLLSLLAG
-16 MGKLFPGKSVR
+16 L
-27 SIILSLMAGLFL
+27 LL
-39 TTGTYAQE
+39 TTGAIAQE
-47 SKEAAMHRKAADLI
+47 SREAAMHRKAAEVI
-61 SQMTLDEKIGMMM
+61 SQMTLDEKISMMM
-74 NSTPGVERLG
+74 NTTPGVPRLG

-94 LHGVARSGR
+94 LHGVARNGR

-116 FDPEIVKKIGDIVSE
+116 FDPQLVRRIGDIVSD
-131 EGRAKFDKAR
+131 EGRAKFDQARKAK
-141 EMENYSRFT
+141 NYSRFT

-161 FKDPRWG
+161 FRDPRWG

-183 LGAAYVKG
+183 LGTAYVKG

-215 ESVRHSFNAVPSM
+215 ESSRHSFNAVPSR
-228 KDLYETYLPAFEKLV
+228 KDLYETYLPAFEQLV

-257 VFGESASGS
+257 LFGESASGS
-266 EFLLT
+266 RFLLN

-276 KWGFDGHIVSDC
+276 QWGFDGHVVSDC
-288 GAIDDIFGGHHIAR
+288 GAIDDIYLGHHIAE
-302 DAAEASAIAIKAGLN
+302 DAAAASAIAIKAGLN
-317 LECGS
+317 LECGN
-322 SFSSLKTAINRGL
+322 SFLSLSEAIERGL
-335 ISEAD
+335 LIEED
-340 IDNALEPLLMT
+340 IDKALEPLLMT
-351 QLKLGILFNDPDCPY
+351 QLRLGILYDDPDCPY

-376 AEHFAVARQAAV
+376 AEHYAVARQAAV
-388 ESMVLLKNDN
+388 ESMVLLKNEN
-398 NLLPLRK
+398 GLLPLRK
-405 DIRNVYVTG
+405 DIQNVYVTG

-426 YYAISDHY
+426 YYGISDHY

-462 KDVNPG
+462 RDVNPG
-468 NYATAQAAQ
+468 NFATAQAAQ

-498 ISSASVGDRLSID
+498 ISSPSIGDRLSID

-521 SVARMRRSN
+521 NVVRMRTEN

-544 LQEIAAGADA
+544 LQEITANADA

-586 FPISSQELP
+586 FPVTSETLP
-595 DFSDYTMKGRTYK
+595 AFDDYSMEGRTYK
-608 YMTGNTMY
+608 YMEGNIMY

-626 SQYGDLTIL
+626 CQYGDLKLL
-635 TKKPKLGKPVD
+635 TRKPKLGQRVE
-646 VEIPITNTGNME
+646 VEIPVTNNGTVT
-658 RTETVQLYVSTPN
+658 RKETVQLYISTPH
-671 AGQGAPYSQLVAFE
+671 AGAGAPFSRLSAFE
-685 RVTLKPGESHTVHFT
+685 QVTLRPGESRTLHFT
-700 VTPDQM
+700 VTPEQ
-706 LEFQD
+706 LKEFQS
-711 DGNTKLLK
+711 DGSAQLIK
-719 GTYKI
+719 GIYKI
-724 TVGAA
+724 TAGAA
-729 SPTQRSEELGIPL
+729 APAKRSEELGVEL
-742 KSVSIKL
+742 RSVTFRL

>member
-1 MDNKSKQTGLAGIGI
+1 MTL
-16 MGKLFPGKSVR
+16 R
-27 SIILSLMAGLFL
+27 SLILSLMAGLFL
-39 TTGTYAQE
+39 TAGAFAQE
-47 SKEAAMHRKAADLI
+47 SKEAAMHRKAAEVI
-61 SQMTLDEKIGMMM
+61 AQMTLDEKISMMM
-74 NSTPGVERLG
+74 NSTPGVPRLG

-94 LHGVARSGR
+94 LHGVARNGR

-116 FDPEIVKKIGDIVSE
+116 FNPELIKKIGDIVSD

-141 EMENYSRFT
+141 EMENYNRFT

-161 FKDPRWG
+161 FRDPRWG
-168 RGMETYGEDPFLTGT
+168 RGMETYGEDPFLSGT
-183 LGAAYVKG
+183 LGSAYVKG

-215 ESVRHSFNAVPSM
+215 ESVRHSFNALPNM
-228 KDLYETYLPAFEKLV
+228 KDLYETYLPAFERLV
-243 KEADVEVVMGAYNR
+243 KDADVEVVMGAYNR

-266 EFLLT
+266 TFLLT
-271 DLLRD
+271 NLLREQ
-276 KWGFDGHIVSDC
+276 WGFDGHIVSDC
-288 GAIDDIFGGHHIAR
+288 GAVDDIYGGHHIAK

-317 LECGS
+317 LECGN
-322 SFSSLKTAINRGL
+322 SFRSLKTAIERGL
-335 ISEAD
+335 LTEAD
-340 IDNALEPLLMT
+340 IDEALEPLLMT

-376 AEHFAVARQAAV
+376 PEHYAVARQAAV

-398 NLLPLRK
+398 DLLPLRK
-405 DIRNVYVTG
+405 DIMNVYVTG

-426 YYAISDHY
+426 YFGISDHY

-440 IVSKVSDGTNVNYKP
+440 IVAKVSDGTNVNYKP

-462 KDVNPG
+462 RDVNPG
-468 NYATAQAAQ
+468 NYATAQAAS

-498 ISSASVGDRLSID
+498 ISSPSIGDRLNID
-511 LPENQMSFFR
+511 LPDNQLSFFR
-521 SVARMRRSN
+521 EVVKMRSKN
-530 NHLIVVLTGGSPIN
+530 NHLIVVVTGGSPVN

-586 FPISSQELP
+586 FPISTYALP
-595 DFSDYTMKGRTYK
+595 PFSDYDMRGRTYK

-626 SQYGDLTIL
+626 SQYGDLKVVTS
-635 TKKPKLGKPVD
+635 KPKLGSPIEL
-646 VEIPITNTGNME
+646 EIPVTNTGKVD

-671 AGQGAPYSQLVAFE
+671 AGQGAAFSQLVAFE
-685 RVTLKPGESHTVHFT
+685 RVSLKPGESRNVRFT
-700 VTPDQM
+700 VTPEQM
-706 LEFQD
+706 REFQR
-711 DGNTKLLK
+711 DGSTKLLK

-729 SPTQRSEELGIPL
+729 APTQRSQELDVPL

>member
-1 MDNKSKQTGLAGIGI
+1 MDNKSKQIGLAGTDIM
-16 MGKLFPGKSVR
+16 MGKPISKKRVA

-39 TTGTYAQE
+39 TIGTYAQE
-47 SKEAAMHRKAADLI
+47 SKEAEMHKKAADLI
-61 SQMTLDEKIGMMM
+61 SRMTLDEKIGMMM

-94 LHGVARSGR
+94 LHGVARNGR

-116 FDPEIVKKIGDIVSE
+116 FDPEIVRKIGDIVSE

-161 FKDPRWG
+161 FRDPRWG

-183 LGAAYVKG
+183 LGTAYVKG

-243 KEADVEVVMGAYNR
+243 KDADVEVVMGAYNR

-266 EFLLT
+266 KFLLT

-276 KWGFDGHIVSDC
+276 TWGFDGHIVSDC
-288 GAIDDIFGGHHIAR
+288 GAIDDIFGGHHIAK
-302 DAAEASAIAIKAGLN
+302 DAVEASAIAIKAGLN

-322 SFSSLKTAINRGL
+322 SFRSLKTAIDRGL

-340 IDNALEPLLMT
+340 IDKALEPLLMT
-351 QLKLGILFNDPDCPY
+351 QLRLGILFNDPDCPY

-398 NLLPLRK
+398 DLLPLRK

-426 YYAISDHY
+426 YYGISDHY
-434 STYLQG
+434 STSHKGCKPRTLRY
-440 IVSKVSDGTNVNYKP
+440 GTGCTSRLHHNVH
-455 AYTIVPT
+455 
-462 KDVNPG
+462 G
-468 NYATAQAAQ
+468 
-477 ADYTIM
+477 
-483 FMGNNGTTEGEESDA
+483 
-498 ISSASVGDRLSID
+498 
-511 LPENQMSFFR
+511 
-521 SVARMRRSN
+521 
-530 NHLIVVLTGGSPIN
+530 
-544 LQEIAAGADA
+544 
-554 VIMAWYPGQEGG
+554 
-566 DALAELLFGEKNFS
+566 
-580 GRLPIT
+580 
-586 FPISSQELP
+586 
-595 DFSDYTMKGRTYK
+595 
-608 YMTGNTMY
+608 
-616 PFGYGLSYGS
+616 
-626 SQYGDLTIL
+626 
-635 TKKPKLGKPVD
+635 
-646 VEIPITNTGNME
+646 
-658 RTETVQLYVSTPN
+658 
-671 AGQGAPYSQLVAFE
+671 
-685 RVTLKPGESHTVHFT
+685 
-700 VTPDQM
+700 
-706 LEFQD
+706 
-711 DGNTKLLK
+711 
-719 GTYKI
+719 
-724 TVGAA
+724 
-729 SPTQRSEELGIPL
+729 
-742 KSVSIKL
+742 

>member
-1 MDNKSKQTGLAGIGI
+1 MTFRTL
-16 MGKLFPGKSVR
+16 
-27 SIILSLMAGLFL
+27 ILSLTAGLFL
-39 TTGTYAQE
+39 TMGAYAQE
-47 SKEAAMHRKAADLI
+47 SKEAAMHKKAVDLI
-61 SQMTLDEKIGMMM
+61 SQMTLDEKISMMM

-94 LHGVARSGR
+94 LHGVARNGR

-116 FDPEIVKKIGDIVSE
+116 FDPELVRKIGDIVSD
-131 EGRAKFDKAR
+131 EGRAKFEKAR
-141 EMENYSRFT
+141 EMENYNRYT

-161 FKDPRWG
+161 FRDPRWG

-183 LGAAYVKG
+183 MGSAYVKG

-215 ESVRHSFNAVPSM
+215 ESVRHSFNALPNM
-228 KDLYETYLPAFEKLV
+228 KDLYETYLPAFERLV
-243 KEADVEVVMGAYNR
+243 KDADVEIVMGAYNR

-266 EFLLT
+266 TFLLT
-271 DLLRD
+271 NLLREQ
-276 KWGFDGHIVSDC
+276 WGFDGHIVSDC
-288 GAIDDIFGGHHIAR
+288 GAVDDIYGGHHIAK

-317 LECGS
+317 LECGN
-322 SFSSLKTAINRGL
+322 SFRSLKTAIERGL
-335 ISEAD
+335 LTEAD
-340 IDNALEPLLMT
+340 IDEALEPLLMT

-376 AEHFAVARQAAV
+376 PEHYAVARQAAV

-398 NLLPLRK
+398 DLLPLRK
-405 DIRNVYVTG
+405 DIMNVYVTG

-426 YYAISDHY
+426 YFGISDHY

-440 IVSKVSDGTNVNYKP
+440 IVAKVSDGTNVNYKP

-462 KDVNPG
+462 RDVNPG
-468 NYATAQAAQ
+468 NFATAQAAS

-498 ISSASVGDRLSID
+498 ISSPSIGDRLNID
-511 LPENQMSFFR
+511 LPDNQLSFFR
-521 SVARMRRSN
+521 EVVKMRTKN
-530 NHLIVVLTGGSPIN
+530 NHLIVVVTGGSPVN
-544 LQEIAAGADA
+544 LQEIAASADA

-586 FPISSQELP
+586 FPISTYALP
-595 DFSDYTMKGRTYK
+595 PFSDYDMRGRTYK

-626 SQYGDLTIL
+626 SQYGDLKVVTS
-635 TKKPKLGKPVD
+635 KPKLGSPIEL
-646 VEIPITNTGNME
+646 EIPVTNTGKVD

-671 AGQGAPYSQLVAFE
+671 AGQGAAFSQLVAFE
-685 RVTLKPGESHTVHFT
+685 RVSLKPGESRNVRFT
-700 VTPDQM
+700 VTPEQM
-706 LEFQD
+706 REFQR
-711 DGNTKLLK
+711 DGSTKLLK

-729 SPTQRSEELGIPL
+729 APTQRSQELDVPL